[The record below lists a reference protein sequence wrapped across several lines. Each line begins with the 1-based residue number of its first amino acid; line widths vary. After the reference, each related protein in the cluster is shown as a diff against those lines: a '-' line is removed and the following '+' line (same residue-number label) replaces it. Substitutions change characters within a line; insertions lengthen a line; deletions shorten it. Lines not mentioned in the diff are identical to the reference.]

1 MFKFPKNQKLCSKKV
16 IERLFEKGN
25 NIFEKPFKAVFLN
38 ETNSDNVF
46 LKLLIIV
53 SKKRLNKA
61 SDRNIIKRIMKEA
74 CRLQKTQLESY
85 LKDNNMQLN
94 LALIYQHEEILDY
107 NLLKEKINLLL
118 TRLIKEL

>member
-1 MFKFPKNQKLCSKKV
+1 MFKFPKNQKLCSKKA

-25 NIFEKPFKAVFLN
+25 NICEKPFKAVFLN
-38 ETNSDNVF
+38 ETNSDDVF

-61 SDRNIIKRIMKEA
+61 SDRNIIKRRMKEA
-74 CRLQKTQLESY
+74 CRLQKIQLESC
-85 LKDNNMQLN
+85 LKDNNIQLN

-107 NLLKEKINLLL
+107 NLMKEKINLLL